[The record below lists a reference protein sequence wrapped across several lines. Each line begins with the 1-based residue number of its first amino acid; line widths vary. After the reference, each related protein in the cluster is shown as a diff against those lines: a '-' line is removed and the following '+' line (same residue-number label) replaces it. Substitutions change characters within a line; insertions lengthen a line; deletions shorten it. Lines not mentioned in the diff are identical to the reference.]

1 MCRYLLSNNIDTY
14 GDNIPKSQK
23 SNLLCNYLEK
33 LNDHGKVLYI
43 EEVNKTFWFTKKV
56 LCIHSLS
63 LNQIT
68 RKRRLILILVTID
81 L

>member
-43 EEVNKTFWFTKKV
+43 EEVNKTF
-56 LCIHSLS
+56 
-63 LNQIT
+63 
-68 RKRRLILILVTID
+68 
-81 L
+81 